1 MALSLVELKNRIE
14 TYREL
19 LKDSN
24 YVGEICLA
32 EEELDN
38 FALGLTK
45 FRRDLGENNF
55 STGIL
60 ILSVNIAYYYYDDN
74 GFWSHFNEI
83 TQINDNRLVGQLIEN
98 SLQRLN
104 LLKIERQGPFR
115 YVGAILE
122 QCGVSKRYI
131 PSFVYVLKELNR
143 GYGRSTELEYSKI
156 ITLMRDI
163 HCSKYLK
170 DFLLDEEGIFFTMQ
184 VLKNIKMFEEGFL
197 NVKDLANLSGF
208 RPGFWDEI
216 LKHFKVNKSKDTNV
230 KSFEL
235 PQVKLNI
242 QKCSLELVFSS
253 KELFKSMENN
263 YMYSYPVTPLS
274 MPQMLQDYFKGEIVK
289 SNKNIYWESPGWN
302 PNIYPILFDTSNR
315 TMIPKSH
322 IITPKSYYLLAPASF
337 KISKDINKKFLGKLD
352 CNLKEN
358 FCIYEVKI
366 NIGDTIPGL
375 KITSEMPKQVTL
387 HFRNPEEKLFELHEG
402 LIDVFLGE
410 LPDLCVSDF
419 SLIEK
424 NEVGLFYDFG
434 KVRGRI
440 KNKND
445 LNQLKTK
452 VKQNGPLKGRIWVE
466 TLVRNNNIT
475 TNMNSALLFYV
486 IPHFNIIG
494 KERYFGLSETP
505 HLIIDNT
512 DEINIKI
519 KDSIRNNK
527 TYILPNETKVV
538 YGEIIFENHVIEF
551 QFPLRRIGL
560 LDEKGKVIR
569 YLETSEIGKEST
581 FILYGPRNTEV
592 QLLFSNGD
600 VIFKT
605 YLNEK
610 GSAIL
615 KLSQLLSSY
624 TNDLEIIPLKVLINN
639 EEHLLGT
646 ILIDTDKFFENYKN
660 IDFIPDKKIN
670 KVLNVIDKL
679 IDDHANESIRLNNR
693 PSVTKKFDE
702 KVLSY
707 IYCSQILDGKNIK
720 VDEQKVNW
728 EQFIKA
734 NPLLDKIL
742 NAYKTKDW
750 NQSLNDFNTIIPRV
764 KRWTDA
770 IERHIKIYSPN
781 NNLEFLK
788 EWSAEI
794 RSTVINLQSSL
805 TLQEGGRSLSHA
817 WISYN
822 KNNINEVL
830 KRLNDI
836 PKNSTDI
843 VLDLMEYLKTIL
855 FIRQARFKQAEK
867 LTRNQWKT
875 KPFEEI
881 RMILEALIRRI
892 NGKISPN
899 ESKLSITQETKYII
913 DMLPLRLEDFRLI
926 KFYIL
931 FLDTREL
938 FEDFINKD
946 DWLSCWLVLNLLK
959 NNQEIEKEIATLMTS
974 LKVNIPSSEE
984 RENIIES
991 INNTLRK
998 V

>member
-1 MALSLVELKNRIE
+1 MAISLVELKNRIA

-32 EEELDN
+32 EEELNN
-38 FALGLTK
+38 FAIGLAK
-45 FRRDLGENNF
+45 YRRDLGENNY

-74 GFWSHFNEI
+74 GFWTHFYEI
-83 TQINDNRLVGQLIEN
+83 TQFDDNRMIGQLIES
-98 SLQRLN
+98 SLQKLN
-104 LLKIERQGPFR
+104 LLKVKRHGPFR

-131 PSFVYVLKELNR
+131 PSFVFVLKEINR
-143 GYGRSTELEYSKI
+143 RYGRSTELEYSKI

-184 VLKNIKMFEEGFL
+184 VLKNIKMFEGGFL
-197 NVKDLANLSGF
+197 NVNDLANLSGF

-216 LKHFKVNKSKDTNV
+216 LKHFKVNKSKDFNI

-235 PQVKLNI
+235 PQIKLNI
-242 QKCSLELVFSS
+242 QKCSLELVFPS

-263 YMYSYPVTPLS
+263 YMYSYPVTPIS
-274 MPQMLQDYFKGEIVK
+274 IPQMLQDYFKGEIVK
-289 SNKNIYWESPGWN
+289 SNRNIYWESPGWN
-302 PNIYPILFDTSNR
+302 PDIYPILFDISNR

-337 KISKDINKKFLGKLD
+337 KISKDINIKFLGELA
-352 CNLKEN
+352 CHLKEV
-358 FCIYEVKI
+358 FCVYEVKI

-375 KITSEMPKQVTL
+375 KITSEKSQQVTV
-387 HFRNPEEKLFELHEG
+387 HFRNPEDKLFELHQG

-410 LPDLCVSDF
+410 LPELCVSDF

-440 KNKND
+440 KSKNE
-445 LNQLKTK
+445 LKQLSTK
-452 VKQNGPLKGRIWVE
+452 VKQNEPFKGRIWVE

-475 TNMNSALLFYV
+475 TNMNSELFFYV
-486 IPHFNIIG
+486 IPCFNIIG
-494 KERYFGLSETP
+494 KERCFGLSETP
-505 HLIIDNT
+505 QLIIDNN

-519 KDSIRNNK
+519 KDSIINNN
-527 TYILPNETKVV
+527 TYILPAETKVV
-538 YGEIIFENHVIEF
+538 YGEIIFGNHAIEF
-551 QFPLRRIGL
+551 QFPLIRIGL
-560 LDEKGKVIR
+560 LDEKGRVIR

-581 FILYGPRNTEV
+581 FILYGPRNSEV
-592 QLLFSNGD
+592 QLHFSNGD
-600 VIFKT
+600 VITKT
-605 YLNEK
+605 FLNDK

-615 KLSQLLSSY
+615 KGNQLIGSY
-624 TNDLEIIPLKVLINN
+624 TNDFEIIPLKALINN
-639 EEHLLGT
+639 EEYLLGT
-646 ILIDTDKFFENYKN
+646 ILIDTDRLFENYKK
-660 IDFIPDKKIN
+660 IDFIPDQKIN
-670 KVLNVIDKL
+670 KVLNVIDRL
-679 IDDHANESIRLNNR
+679 IDNHSNESMRLNNR

-707 IYCSQILDGKNIK
+707 IYCSQILDGKIIK
-720 VDEQKVNW
+720 IDEQKVNW
-728 EQFIKA
+728 EQFIKS

-750 NQSLNDFNTIIPRV
+750 NQSLNDFRNIIPRV

-788 EWSAEI
+788 EWSDEI
-794 RSTVINLQSSL
+794 RGTVINLRSSL

-843 VLDLMEYLKTIL
+843 VFDLMEYLKIIL

-867 LTRNQWKT
+867 LTRYQWKT
-875 KPFEEI
+875 QPFDEI
-881 RMILEALIRRI
+881 RRIFEALIMRI
-892 NGKISPN
+892 NGEISPN
-899 ESKLSITQETKYII
+899 ESMLSITQETKSII
-913 DMLPLRLEDFRLI
+913 DILPLRLEDFRLI

-946 DWLSCWLVLNLLK
+946 DWLSCWLVLNLFK
-959 NNQEIEKEIATLMTS
+959 NNQEIEKEIVAVLTS
-974 LKVNIPSSEE
+974 LKVNIPSSME
-984 RENIIES
+984 RENILES